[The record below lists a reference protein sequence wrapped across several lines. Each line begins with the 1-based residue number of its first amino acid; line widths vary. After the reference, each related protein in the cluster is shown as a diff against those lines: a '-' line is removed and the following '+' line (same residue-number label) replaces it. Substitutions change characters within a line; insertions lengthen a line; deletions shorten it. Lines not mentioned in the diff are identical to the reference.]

1 LSSLGVGCA
10 EVRPRVSVID
20 LSMIASEVLPYVCGI
35 IGRSLLELREHANPG
50 IRYHEPWVIVLEEAH
65 NYVRP
70 KRQIE
75 DRGLAISREAF
86 ERIAKE
92 GRKFGLSLIVASQ
105 RPSEISPTVLSQC
118 ANFVMHRLQ
127 NPDDIEHFRSIVP
140 SQSRRL
146 LDQATILGP
155 GEAVVLG
162 SAFYVPARVRVR
174 LPAKRPS
181 SRSSTPYQSWR
192 AESERFNVGSAVANW
207 LGKGEEGAESE
218 AENEE
223 TEEDDIPF

>member
-1 LSSLGVGCA
+1 
-10 EVRPRVSVID
+10 
-20 LSMIASEVLPYVCGI
+20 M
-35 IGRSLLELREHANPG
+35 REHANPG
-50 IRYHEPWVIVLEEAH
+50 VRFEEPWVIVLEEAH

-70 KRQIE
+70 RRQIE

-118 ANFVMHRLQ
+118 ANFIMHRLQ

-146 LDQATILGP
+146 LDQATVLGA
-155 GEAVVLG
+155 GEAIVLG
-162 SAFYVPARVRVR
+162 SAFHVPARVHVN
-174 LPAKRPS
+174 LPKARPS
-181 SRSSTPYQSWR
+181 SRSSAPHRSWKGGD
-192 AESERFNVGSAVANW
+192 ERFELELALKNW
-207 LGKGEEGAESE
+207 LGERSETVAPRES
-218 AENEE
+218 AGDL
-223 TEEDDIPF
+223 DDEIPF